1 MKDTMQTR
9 DRGSWKSGQRS
20 RGIRLAHGVHH
31 RYDSGANHQFVP
43 KLDRATRRMSA
54 IEAAAVTEHAH
65 HQDDHVVVAM
75 EHLEKSFGDN
85 HVLRGIDL
93 VLKKGENLVLLGKS
107 GTGKSVLI
115 KCVVGL
121 VDCDEGNL
129 FLFGQNVAD
138 LDEKKLMDIRKKIGF
153 LFQSSALYDSM
164 TVRENLEFP
173 LNRQQQP
180 IPKRRDGV
188 AGTRGIAECRP
199 CRSN

>member
-1 MKDTMQTR
+1 VNLNGHVSAYLYFSQIFQSLEYKDLLPAFVKTFFFGFAVGIIGCYEGYNANKGTE
-9 DRGSWKSGQRS
+9 GVGKSGQRS

-93 VLKKGENLVLLGKS
+93 VLKKRREPRSVGE
-107 GTGKSVLI
+107 
-115 KCVVGL
+115 
-121 VDCDEGNL
+121 
-129 FLFGQNVAD
+129 
-138 LDEKKLMDIRKKIGF
+138 
-153 LFQSSALYDSM
+153 
-164 TVRENLEFP
+164 VR
-173 LNRQQQP
+173 NRQ
-180 IPKRRDGV
+180 ISTD
-188 AGTRGIAECRP
+188 
-199 CRSN
+199 